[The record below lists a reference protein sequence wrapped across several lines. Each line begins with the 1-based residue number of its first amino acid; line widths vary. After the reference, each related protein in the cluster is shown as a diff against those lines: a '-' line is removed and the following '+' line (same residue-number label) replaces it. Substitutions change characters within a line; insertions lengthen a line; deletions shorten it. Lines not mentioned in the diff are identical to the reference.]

1 MGKRLV
7 LPRIEH
13 ELPESEHILL
23 ESDEQHTVPDP
34 RGPRRR
40 HAHVDV
46 PDRFRRR
53 VLRLEIID
61 YFYLAVRVQR
71 SQSVLAEYVLD
82 LRFVDPAVRR
92 SRHIATR
99 WLVATLVLVAL
110 AVAIGMR
117 VQGSA
122 APGNWLVACLIAST
136 LAVAA
141 GFVCAYR
148 TTETLAV
155 FSIHGRARLLE
166 YTGMLGLRRAL
177 RPFLIKLSAHVRI
190 AAAARRSSKA
200 LHLRDEMR
208 EHARLHETGVL
219 SKLEYE
225 AGKGRILAE
234 HAPERGRAR
243 HPEAPPPLRGQ
254 VQSAYGSG
262 VEAWPKT

>member
-1 MGKRLV
+1 MPQG
-7 LPRIEH
+7 EY
-13 ELPESEHILL
+13 ILL
-23 ESDEQHTVPDP
+23 ESDEQPTVPHP
-34 RGPRRR
+34 RASRKR
-40 HAHVDV
+40 HARVEA
-46 PDRFRRR
+46 PDRIRRR

-71 SQSVLAEYVLD
+71 AQSVTAEYVLD
-82 LRFVDPAVRR
+82 LRFVDPSVRM

-99 WLVATLVLVAL
+99 WLVATLVLAAL
-110 AVAIGMR
+110 AVAIGLR

-136 LAVAA
+136 LAVGA

-166 YTGMLGLRRAL
+166 YTGMLGLGRAL

-190 AAAARRSSKA
+190 AIAARRRSKA

-219 SKLEYE
+219 SKPEYE
-225 AGKGRILAE
+225 AGKVRILAA
-234 HAPERGRAR
+234 HAPGGA
-243 HPEAPPPLRGQ
+243 AA
-254 VQSAYGSG
+254 S
-262 VEAWPKT
+262 

>member
-1 MGKRLV
+1 MGA
-7 LPRIEH
+7 PRS
-13 ELPESEHILL
+13 LPEGECVVL

-40 HAHVDV
+40 HARVDV
-46 PDRFRRR
+46 PDRFRGR

-61 YFYLAVRVQR
+61 YFYLTVCVQR

-92 SRHIATR
+92 TRHIATR

-110 AVAIGMR
+110 AVATGLR
-117 VQGSA
+117 VQGSP

-155 FSIHGRARLLE
+155 FSIHGRARLFE
-166 YTGMLGLRRAL
+166 HTGTLGLGRAL
-177 RPFLIKLSAHVRI
+177 RPFLSKLSAHLRLAV
-190 AAAARRSSKA
+190 AARRPSKA

-208 EHARLHETGVL
+208 EHARLQEIGVL

-225 AGKGRILAE
+225 EGKARILAE
-234 HAPERGRAR
+234 HAPGGASASYRKPQAAR
-243 HPEAPPPLRGQ
+243 MGARM
-254 VQSAYGSG
+254 
-262 VEAWPKT
+262 T

>member
-1 MGKRLV
+1 MGA
-7 LPRIEH
+7 PRP
-13 ELPESEHILL
+13 LPEGEYVVL
-23 ESDEQHTVPDP
+23 ESDEQHTVPHP

-53 VLRLEIID
+53 VLTLTIID

-82 LRFVDPAVRR
+82 LRFVDPSVRR
-92 SRHIATR
+92 TRHIATR

-110 AVAIGMR
+110 AVASGLR

-122 APGNWLVACLIAST
+122 APGTWLVACLIASA
-136 LAVAA
+136 LAVAT

-155 FSIHGRARLLE
+155 FSIHGRARLFE
-166 YTGMLGLRRAL
+166 HTGTLGLGRAL
-177 RPFLIKLSAHVRI
+177 RPFLVKLAAHVRI
-190 AAAARRSSKA
+190 AATARRPSKA

-225 AGKGRILAE
+225 AGKVRILAA
-234 HAPERGRAR
+234 HAPRGA
-243 HPEAPPPLRGQ
+243 
-254 VQSAYGSG
+254 SAS
-262 VEAWPKT
+262 AS

>member
-1 MGKRLV
+1 MPQG
-7 LPRIEH
+7 EY
-13 ELPESEHILL
+13 ILL
-23 ESDEQHTVPDP
+23 ESDEQHTVPHP
-34 RGPRRR
+34 REPRKR
-40 HAHVDV
+40 HARVEA
-46 PDRFRRR
+46 PDRIRRR

-71 SQSVLAEYVLD
+71 AQSVMAEYVLD
-82 LRFVDPAVRR
+82 LRFVDPSVRM

-99 WLVATLVLVAL
+99 WLVATLVLAAL
-110 AVAIGMR
+110 AVAIGLR

-136 LAVAA
+136 LAVGA

-166 YTGMLGLRRAL
+166 YTGMLGLGRAL

-190 AAAARRSSKA
+190 AMAARRRSKA

-219 SKLEYE
+219 SKPEYE
-225 AGKGRILAE
+225 AGKVRILAA
-234 HAPERGRAR
+234 HAPGGA
-243 HPEAPPPLRGQ
+243 
-254 VQSAYGSG
+254 SAS
-262 VEAWPKT
+262 

>member
-1 MGKRLV
+1 VIDRNEYVV
-7 LPRIEH
+7 LES
-13 ELPESEHILL
+13 ESEHA
-23 ESDEQHTVPDP
+23 VPHP
-34 RGPRRR
+34 HGPRRR
-40 HAHVDV
+40 HARVDV

-53 VLRLEIID
+53 LLRLEIID
-61 YFYLAVRVQR
+61 YFYLTVRVQR

-82 LRFVDPAVRR
+82 LRFVDPSVRR

-110 AVAIGMR
+110 AVAIGLR

-122 APGNWLVACLIAST
+122 APGNWLVACLISST

-166 YTGMLGLRRAL
+166 YTGTLGLGRTL
-177 RPFLIKLSAHVRI
+177 RPFLVKLSAHVRI
-190 AAAARRSSKA
+190 AIAARRRSKA

-208 EHARLHETGVL
+208 EHARLHDTGVL
-219 SKLEYE
+219 SKPEYD
-225 AGKGRILAE
+225 AAKVRVLAA
-234 HAPERGRAR
+234 HAPGGTA
-243 HPEAPPPLRGQ
+243 
-254 VQSAYGSG
+254 GS
-262 VEAWPKT
+262 

>member
-1 MGKRLV
+1 MMGA
-7 LPRIEH
+7 PRSM
-13 ELPESEHILL
+13 PQSEYILL
-23 ESDEQHTVPDP
+23 ESDEQPTVPHP
-34 RGPRRR
+34 RASRKR
-40 HAHVDV
+40 HARVEA
-46 PDRFRRR
+46 PDRIRRR
-53 VLRLEIID
+53 VLSLEIID

-71 SQSVLAEYVLD
+71 AQSVMAEYVLD
-82 LRFVDPAVRR
+82 LRFVDPSVRM

-99 WLVATLVLVAL
+99 WLVATLVLAAL
-110 AVAIGMR
+110 AVAIGLR

-136 LAVAA
+136 LAVGA

-166 YTGMLGLRRAL
+166 YTGMLGLGRAL

-190 AAAARRSSKA
+190 AIAARRRSKA

-219 SKLEYE
+219 TKPEYE
-225 AGKGRILAE
+225 AGKVRILAA
-234 HAPERGRAR
+234 HAPGGA
-243 HPEAPPPLRGQ
+243 AA
-254 VQSAYGSG
+254 S
-262 VEAWPKT
+262 

>member
-1 MGKRLV
+1 MIDQG
-7 LPRIEH
+7 
-13 ELPESEHILL
+13 EHILL
-23 ESDEQHTVPDP
+23 ESEQEHTVPDP

-40 HAHVDV
+40 HARVDV
-46 PDRFRRR
+46 PDRIRRR
-53 VLRLEIID
+53 ALRLEIID
-61 YFYLAVRVQR
+61 YFYLTVRVQR

-82 LRFVDPAVRR
+82 LRFVDPSVRR

-110 AVAIGMR
+110 AVAIGLR

-122 APGNWLVACLIAST
+122 APGNWLVACLISST

-166 YTGMLGLRRAL
+166 YTGTLGLGRTL
-177 RPFLIKLSAHVRI
+177 RPFLVKLSAHVRI
-190 AAAARRSSKA
+190 AIAARRRSKA

-208 EHARLHETGVL
+208 EHARLHDTGVL
-219 SKLEYE
+219 SKPEYD
-225 AGKGRILAE
+225 AAKVRVLAA
-234 HAPERGRAR
+234 HAPGGTA
-243 HPEAPPPLRGQ
+243 
-254 VQSAYGSG
+254 GS
-262 VEAWPKT
+262 